1 MTQQNKFEI
10 LLSVSKH
17 ELGHWISAKSFNF
30 NEDYIRILY
39 RSHWNGNIYP
49 DAYCKSFPQ
58 ADCPD
63 IESVY
68 QYLENRIVCLQSG
81 VASEFM
87 ISSDGKIDI
96 SKVEEAYKD
105 SASNDNK
112 QINELINIARGIRF
126 AGEIDSKYEMNQKQ
140 TIADECW
147 RKTEEIIVE
156 HYFFISEMSK
166 LMADELIM
174 STHGVKFE
182 RTRIEH
188 IYLQHITSQSSRP
201 PSAAAD

>member
-1 MTQQNKFEI
+1 MTQQKRFEI
-10 LLSVSKH
+10 FLSVSKH
-17 ELGHWISAKSFNF
+17 ELGHWVSAKLFDF

-39 RSHWNGNIYP
+39 ESDWRGNIYP

-68 QYLENRIVCLQSG
+68 KYLENRIVCLQSG

-87 ISSDGKIDI
+87 ISSDGNIDI
-96 SKVEEAYKD
+96 SKAEEAYIG
-105 SASNDNK
+105 SASNDSK

-126 AGEIDSKYEMNQKQ
+126 AGKIDSKYEISQKEE
-140 TIADECW
+140 ISDECW
-147 RKTEEIIVE
+147 RKTEEIIVKN
-156 HYFFISEMSK
+156 YDFISEMSR

-174 STHGVKFE
+174 STRGVKFE
-182 RTRIEH
+182 KMKIENV
-188 IYLQHITSQSSRP
+188 YQQHITSKSR
-201 PSAAAD
+201 

>member
-1 MTQQNKFEI
+1 MAQQNKFEI
-10 LLSVSKH
+10 FLSVSRH
-17 ELGHWISAKSFNF
+17 ELGHWVSAKSFDF

-39 RSHWNGNIYP
+39 RSDWRGNIYP

-68 QYLENRIVCLQSG
+68 KYLENRMVCLQSG

-87 ISSDGKIDI
+87 ISGDGKIDI
-96 SKVEEAYKD
+96 SKVEEAYSD
-105 SASNDNK
+105 SASDDHK

-126 AGEIDSKYEMNQKQ
+126 AGKIDSKYEMSQKQ
-140 TIADECW
+140 TIGDECW
-147 RKTEEIIVE
+147 RKAEEIIVG
-156 HYFFISEMSK
+156 HYDFISEMSK
-166 LMADELIM
+166 LMADKLIM

-182 RTRIEH
+182 KTEIEH
-188 IYLQHITSQSSRP
+188 IYQQHITSKSR
-201 PSAAAD
+201 

>member
-1 MTQQNKFEI
+1 MIQQNKFEI

-17 ELGHWISAKSFNF
+17 ELGHWVFAKLFDF

-63 IESVY
+63 IESVS

-87 ISSDGKIDI
+87 MSSDGKIDI

-126 AGEIDSKYEMNQKQ
+126 SGKIDSKYEMSQKQ
-140 TIADECW
+140 KIYDEFW

-156 HYFFISEMSK
+156 HHDFTSEMSK
-166 LMADELIM
+166 LMADELLI
-174 STHGVKFE
+174 STSGVKFE
-182 RTRIEH
+182 KTRIEH
-188 IYLQHITSQSSRP
+188 IYQQHITSKSR
-201 PSAAAD
+201 